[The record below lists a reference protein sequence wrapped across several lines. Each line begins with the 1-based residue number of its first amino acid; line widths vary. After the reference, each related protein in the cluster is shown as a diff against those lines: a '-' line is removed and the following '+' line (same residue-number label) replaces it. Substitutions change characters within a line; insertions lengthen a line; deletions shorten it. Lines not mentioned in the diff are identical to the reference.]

1 MSLMKGFSIKFHIN
15 LFMGYFIDQMNL
27 NSRICQL
34 TSLKAIMISET
45 VCSEVFQYELKNFV
59 LKQLP
64 LQNHVHCLY

>member
-1 MSLMKGFSIKFHIN
+1 
-15 LFMGYFIDQMNL
+15 MGYFIDQMNL

-45 VCSEVFQYELKNFV
+45 VCSEVLQYELKNFI

-64 LQNHVHCLY
+64 L